1 MSDKRIRLLIIDDE
15 PGIRNVLQTR
25 FEKQGYLVDVAANG
39 LHGLQKIKSGYKPH
53 LVICDIKMSGMT
65 GIELIEKVKADSD
78 HNKTPF
84 FVMTAFPE
92 KPLIVKTLK
101 SGINGII
108 IKPFDFKELLK
119 KVEEFLIEEA
129 EPVKIAA

>member
-1 MSDKRIRLLIIDDE
+1 
-15 PGIRNVLQTR
+15 
-25 FEKQGYLVDVAANG
+25 
-39 LHGLQKIKSGYKPH
+39 
-53 LVICDIKMSGMT
+53 
-65 GIELIEKVKADSD
+65 
-78 HNKTPF
+78 
-84 FVMTAFPE
+84 MTAFPE

>member
-25 FEKQGYLVDVAANG
+25 FEKQGYLVDIAANG
-39 LHGLQKIKSGYKPH
+39 LHGLQKIKSGWNPD

-65 GIELIEKVKADSD
+65 GIELIEKVKSD
-78 HNKTPF
+78 TSLNKTPF
-84 FVMTAFPE
+84 IVMTAFPE

-119 KVEEFLIEEA
+119 KVEEYFISEDDSE
-129 EPVKIAA
+129 KMAA